1 MAETT
6 QSGGRGVSLVFDSP
20 LKTDREPETYICVRR
35 DGLYIGSMRRPYR
48 WSAWVW
54 YPRHGDG
61 NDSVK
66 LHRDTHAAK
75 VKLREL
81 LS

>member
-1 MAETT
+1 MSLSFNNPRYGDR
-6 QSGGRGVSLVFDSP
+6 SGD
-20 LKTDREPETYICVRR
+20 TYICVRR
-35 DGLYIGSMRRPYR
+35 DGLYIGSIRRPYT

-75 VKLREL
+75 VKLRDM